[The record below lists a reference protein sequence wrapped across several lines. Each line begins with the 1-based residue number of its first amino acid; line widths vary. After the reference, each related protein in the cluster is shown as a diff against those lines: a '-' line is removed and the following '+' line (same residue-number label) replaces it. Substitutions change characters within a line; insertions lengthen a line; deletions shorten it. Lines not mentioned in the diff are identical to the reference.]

1 MEEGQSS
8 GRPRVSNRACFFGK
22 HELRMYCGTVQ
33 ALKRYLEGHVGCL
46 TKLLFLITTDKF
58 NDLTLSL

>member
-8 GRPRVSNRACFFGK
+8 GRPRVSNRDCFFGK
-22 HELRMYCGTVQ
+22 HELRMYCGSVQ
-33 ALKRYLEGHVGCL
+33 TLKRYLVGCL
-46 TKLLFLITTDKF
+46 TKSLFLITTDKF